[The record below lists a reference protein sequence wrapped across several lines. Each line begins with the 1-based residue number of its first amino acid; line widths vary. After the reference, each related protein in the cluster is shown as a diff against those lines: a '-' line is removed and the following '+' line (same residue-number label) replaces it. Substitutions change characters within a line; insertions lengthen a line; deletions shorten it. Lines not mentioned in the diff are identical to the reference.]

1 MPQLS
6 IIIPLFNSC
15 DFILRALQSCINQT
29 LKDIEILIID
39 DKSKD
44 NSLNIVLEFA
54 KKDPRI
60 KIFQNE
66 ENLGTFASR
75 NIGVLHSSSD
85 FIMFLD
91 SDDFL
96 TPGACEIAFKE
107 MKKGFDLLC
116 FDAFVHRVKT
126 KQFYRFK
133 QDGVFNQKEFLEFL
147 SKQRHFCWSVW
158 AKCFRKDIILKSFE
172 KIKID
177 ERLSYGEDVLFCYVY
192 FMFCEKIAVFKICI
206 YHYEFN
212 PNGRYENKNKEILN
226 QNYQDK
232 KK

>member
-15 DFILRALQSCINQT
+15 DFISRALQSCINQT

-133 QDGVFNQKEFLEFL
+133 QDEVLNQKEF
-147 SKQRHFCWSVW
+147 
-158 AKCFRKDIILKSFE
+158 
-172 KIKID
+172 
-177 ERLSYGEDVLFCYVY
+177 
-192 FMFCEKIAVFKICI
+192 
-206 YHYEFN
+206 
-212 PNGRYENKNKEILN
+212 
-226 QNYQDK
+226 
-232 KK
+232 